1 MSEASLQDL
10 VCRFVVNFLKHPH
23 KQGVNPPAR
32 RWHVV
37 RSEGFIRAF
46 PGQRLADLSQ
56 DEVSAYL

>member
-10 VCRFVVNFLKHPH
+10 VCRFVVNFLKYPH

-46 PGQRLADLSQ
+46 PG
-56 DEVSAYL
+56 